1 MSIYYD
7 PELVILAY
15 NSNALYLLIPLTI
28 MNLRVLFQHGMKPL
42 MISGLKQRIL
52 FYSTMF

>member
-15 NSNALYLLIPLTI
+15 NSNALYLLIPLNI